1 MCGLVSFHVFSGRSF
16 FLQSGYCL
24 LQFTALLLYV
34 SYKCE
39 HLENI
44 LRYNC
49 WAVQKISGM
58 IWNRFFFP
66 WKHTPGTGK
75 LRRSVMASRAFHLQ
89 STTSHLAGSVT
100 ASIPSHFFAAHC
112 FFVKWVVA
120 GATSQ
125 RSLWQYPWEHQWCWN
140 GCGSWE
146 RRSLYLAPNLN
157 SF

>member
-1 MCGLVSFHVFSGRSF
+1 MCGLVSFHVFPGRSF

-75 LRRSVMASRAFHLQ
+75 LRKSVMASRAFHLQ

-112 FFVKWVVA
+112 FFCEISCCWCHFPEITVAVSLRTSVVLEWMWILRKA
-120 GATSQ
+120 I
-125 RSLWQYPWEHQWCWN
+125 SLP
-140 GCGSWE
+140 S
-146 RRSLYLAPNLN
+146 S
-157 SF
+157 